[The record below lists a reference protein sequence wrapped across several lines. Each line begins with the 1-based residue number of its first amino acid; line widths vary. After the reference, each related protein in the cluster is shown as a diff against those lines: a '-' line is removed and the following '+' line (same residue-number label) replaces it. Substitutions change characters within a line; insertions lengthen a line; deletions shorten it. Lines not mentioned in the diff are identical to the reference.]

1 MTAVAR
7 IEVSIGVGE
16 GRTGVADGRG
26 VALGPDEGD
35 GDARGPI
42 NAPPNSNT
50 SAAMSTTPIA
60 TPETNERFMGAP

>member
-1 MTAVAR
+1 
-7 IEVSIGVGE
+7 
-16 GRTGVADGRG
+16 VADGRG
-26 VALGPDEGD
+26 VALGPEEGD